1 MRTTIFAKTAIA
13 LAIVMLVPLLAQPA
27 AANQPLISRFQINQD
42 FIVPA
47 GAFCAFPV
55 QFVEEIG
62 IVEKFFLDSLGN
74 EVRAAVFVTLDA
86 TITNL
91 SNGNS
96 LTERNRFTVF
106 FDIPFEGDTFV
117 GLPFRI
123 KVPRGGTV
131 TFDAGRLEFDP
142 DGNIIFV
149 AGPHPVAESGFDF
162 AGVVCPALE

>member
-27 AANQPLISRFQINQD
+27 AANQPLISRLQFNQD

-47 GAFCAFPV
+47 GAFCAFSIQV
-55 QFVEEIG
+55 VEDVG
-62 IVEKFFLDSLGN
+62 IVEKTFLDSLGN
-74 EVRAAVFVTLDA
+74 PLRVAIFVTIDSTA
-86 TITNL
+86 TNL

-131 TFDAGRLEFDP
+131 TFDAGRIEFDP

-149 AGPHPVAESGFDF
+149 AGPHPLAEGGFDF
-162 AGVVCPALE
+162 AGVYCPALE

>member
-1 MRTTIFAKTAIA
+1 MRTTIFAKTATA

-27 AANQPLISRFQINQD
+27 AANQPLISRMQFNQD

-47 GAFCAFPV
+47 GAFCAFSIQVVEDVKVTEKTFFDSWENPIRV
-55 QFVEEIG
+55 ATFVR
-62 IVEKFFLDSLGN
+62 VD
-74 EVRAAVFVTLDA
+74 VTA
-86 TITNL
+86 INL

-131 TFDAGRLEFDP
+131 TFDAGRIEFDP

-149 AGPHPVAESGFDF
+149 AGPHPLAEGGFDF
-162 AGVVCPALE
+162 AGVYCPALE